1 MRIILSWARDRGAAA
16 RLTPSRRF
24 AKMGRHD
31 GSPPARRQTLIE
43 DPGLVLAY
51 LAGVVGLVFQVSRV
65 RALAPLFDRLPALV
79 WTYFLPM
86 LSTSVGILPSSSP
99 VYAALARYLLP
110 ASLVLML
117 LSAELRSIARLGRT
131 ALVVMLAGCLGIML
145 GALVGYAVLRPWLP
159 DDAWKAVGALTATWT
174 GGSANLVAVATTLE
188 LSPELQ
194 GVIIIVDTVVGYSWM
209 GVLIWLAG
217 QQSRVDRFLGAD
229 RSEVAGLGARL
240 AERRE
245 AARRP
250 MGLSDVTL
258 MVALAIGLT
267 ILSLQLGARMP
278 PLGRVL
284 NAFSWAVLIV
294 TTVSLLLSLT
304 RVAAR
309 LEEAGASTLGYA
321 GFYLL
326 LASVGAQGDLR
337 KVVSNPQFVLL
348 GLIVI
353 AVHAAVTLLA
363 VRLLRAPVFFF
374 GAASQACLGGYSS
387 APVVAAIYE
396 PAMAPL
402 GLLLAVLGN
411 LTGTYL
417 GLLTAQV
424 IAP

>member
-1 MRIILSWARDRGAAA
+1 
-16 RLTPSRRF
+16 
-24 AKMGRHD
+24 MGRDD
-31 GSPPARRQTLIE
+31 GFPPARRQTLIQ

-51 LAGVVGLVFQVSRV
+51 LAGVVGLVFQVARV
-65 RALAPLFDRLPALV
+65 KALAPLFDRLPALV
-79 WTYFLPM
+79 WAFFLPM
-86 LSTSVGILPSSSP
+86 ISTSVGLLPSTSP

-117 LSAELRSIARLGRT
+117 LSAELRSIARVGRT

-145 GALVGYAVLRPWLP
+145 GALAGYALLRPWLP
-159 DDAWKAVGALTATWT
+159 PEAWKAVGALTATWT
-174 GGSANLVAVATTLE
+174 GGSANLIAVATTLG

-217 QQSRVDRFLGAD
+217 QQARVDRWLGAD
-229 RSEVAGLGARL
+229 RSHVSGLGARL

-245 AARRP
+245 TARRP
-250 MGLSDVTL
+250 LALSDVTL

-267 ILSLQLGARMP
+267 MVALQVGARMP
-278 PLGRVL
+278 PVGRVL

-294 TTVSLLLSLT
+294 TTVSLLLSFT
-304 RVAAR
+304 RLAR

-326 LASVGAQGDLR
+326 LASVGAQADLR
-337 KVVSNPQFVLL
+337 RVASNPQFVLL
-348 GLIVI
+348 GVIVI
-353 AVHAAVTLLA
+353 TVHAAVTLLA

-417 GLLTAQV
+417 GLFTAQL

>member
-1 MRIILSWARDRGAAA
+1 MI
-16 RLTPSRRF
+16 
-24 AKMGRHD
+24 
-31 GSPPARRQTLIE
+31 Q
-43 DPGLVLAY
+43 DPGLILAY

-65 RALAPLFDRLPALV
+65 PALAPLFDRMPALV
-79 WTYFLPM
+79 WTFFLPM
-86 LSTSVGILPSSSP
+86 LSTSIGILPASSP
-99 VYAALARYLLP
+99 LYSALARYLLP

-117 LSAELRSIARLGRT
+117 LSAELRSIARLGRK
-131 ALVVMLAGCLGIML
+131 ALLVMVAGSIGIML
-145 GALVGYAVLRPWLP
+145 GALLGYALLRPWLP
-159 DDAWKAVGALTATWT
+159 EESWKAIGALTATWT
-174 GGSANLVAVATTLE
+174 GGSANLVAVATTLG
-188 LSPELQ
+188 LSSELQ

-209 GVLIWLAG
+209 GFLIWLAG
-217 QQSRVDRFLGAD
+217 HQARADRWLGAD

-245 AARRP
+245 ASRRP
-250 MGLSDVTL
+250 MGVPDVTL
-258 MVALAIGLT
+258 MLALAIGLT
-267 ILSLQLGARMP
+267 MVCLRVGASLP

-284 NAFSWAVLIV
+284 NAFSWAVLIL
-294 TTVSLLLSLT
+294 TTIALLLSLT
-304 RVAAR
+304 RVAR

-337 KVVSNPQFVLL
+337 KVVTHPQFVLL
-348 GLIVI
+348 GVIVI
-353 AVHAAVTLLA
+353 LVHAAVTLLA
-363 VRLLRAPVFFF
+363 VKLLRAPVFFF

-411 LTGTYL
+411 LCGTYL

>member
-1 MRIILSWARDRGAAA
+1 MI
-16 RLTPSRRF
+16 
-24 AKMGRHD
+24 
-31 GSPPARRQTLIE
+31 Q
-43 DPGLVLAY
+43 DPGLILAY
-51 LAGVVGLVFQVSRV
+51 LAGVVGLVFQLSRV
-65 RALAPLFDRLPALV
+65 AALAPLFDRLPALV

-86 LSTSVGILPSSSP
+86 LSTSVGILPASSP
-99 VYAALARYLLP
+99 LYAALARYLLP

-117 LSAELRSIARLGRT
+117 LSADLRNIARLGRT
-131 ALVVMLAGCLGIML
+131 ALVVMLAGCAGIML
-145 GALVGYAVLRPWLP
+145 GAIVGYEILRPWLP
-159 DDAWKAVGALTATWT
+159 PDAWKAVGALTATWT
-174 GGSANLVAVATTLE
+174 GGSANLVAVATTLG
-188 LSPELQ
+188 LSPELS

-217 QQSRVDRFLGAD
+217 HQRRADLWLGAD
-229 RSEVAGLGARL
+229 RSEVTGLGARL

-250 MGLSDVTL
+250 LNVPEVTL

-267 ILSLQLGARMP
+267 MICLRVGTAMP

-284 NAFSWAVLIV
+284 NAFSWAVLIL

-304 RVAAR
+304 RLKH
-309 LEEAGASTLGYA
+309 LEEAGASTVGYA

-337 KVVSNPQFVLL
+337 RVVSHPQFVLL
-348 GLIVI
+348 GVIVI
-353 AVHAAVTLLA
+353 LVHAAVTLLV

-374 GAASQACLGGYSS
+374 GAASQACMGGYSS

-396 PAMAPL
+396 PSMAPL

-411 LTGTYL
+411 LGGTYL
-417 GLLTAQV
+417 GLLTAQL

>member
-1 MRIILSWARDRGAAA
+1 
-16 RLTPSRRF
+16 
-24 AKMGRHD
+24 
-31 GSPPARRQTLIE
+31 
-43 DPGLVLAY
+43 
-51 LAGVVGLVFQVSRV
+51 
-65 RALAPLFDRLPALV
+65 
-79 WTYFLPM
+79 
-86 LSTSVGILPSSSP
+86 
-99 VYAALARYLLP
+99 
-110 ASLVLML
+110 
-117 LSAELRSIARLGRT
+117 
-131 ALVVMLAGCLGIML
+131 MLAGCLGIVL
-145 GALVGYAVLRPWLP
+145 GALLGYAVLRPWLP
-159 DDAWKAVGALTATWT
+159 ADAWKAVGALAATWT
-174 GGSANLVAVATTLE
+174 GGSANLVAVATTLG
-188 LSPELQ
+188 LSPDLQ

-217 QQSRVDRFLGAD
+217 QQPRVDRWLGAD

-240 AERRE
+240 EERRE
-245 AARRP
+245 EGRRP
-250 MGLSDVTL
+250 MGVPDVTL

-267 ILSLQLGARMP
+267 MLCLRLGALMP

-284 NAFSWAVLIV
+284 NAFSWAVLIL

-304 RVAAR
+304 RLAR

-337 KVVSNPQFVLL
+337 KVVSHPQFVLL

-363 VRLLRAPVFFF
+363 VRLMRAPVFFF

-411 LTGTYL
+411 LGGTYL
-417 GLLTAQV
+417 GLLTAQ
-424 IAP
+424 ILAP